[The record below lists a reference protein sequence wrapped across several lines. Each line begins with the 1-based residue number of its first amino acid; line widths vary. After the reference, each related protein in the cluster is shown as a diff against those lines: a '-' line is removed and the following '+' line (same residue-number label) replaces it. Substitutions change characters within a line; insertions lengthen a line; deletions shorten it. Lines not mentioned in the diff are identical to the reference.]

1 MDGIYQRQGKKVDF
15 IIKQRRLRIRQGKP
29 ESFSI
34 VYERIQDI
42 EKSVIADLNI
52 KKQLSS
58 LNSVADVR
66 NKAVLTDNRKVML
79 EKLKGRFDLKLNQN
93 LSMDTKINMFSNEG
107 VIFHLH
113 KNRNFIE
120 KIQKPPE

>member
-1 MDGIYQRQGKKVDF
+1 MT
-15 IIKQRRLRIRQGKP
+15 
-29 ESFSI
+29 
-34 VYERIQDI
+34 
-42 EKSVIADLNI
+42 
-52 KKQLSS
+52 KQLSS
-58 LNSVADVR
+58 LNSVVDVQ
-66 NKAVLTDNRKVML
+66 NKVVLADNRKVML

-120 KIQKPPE
+120 KI

>member
-1 MDGIYQRQGKKVDF
+1 MDGIYQRQSKKVDF